1 MNAWVKNFIISLG
14 LLIVSV
20 LNIYR
25 ASSPYVTSPIKKYYI
40 GFFVLLGA
48 VASIGCLIS
57 AILFIVNQIKLKKER

>member
-1 MNAWVKNFIISLG
+1 MNTWVKNFIISLG

-40 GFFVLLGA
+40 GFFVLIGA
-48 VASIGCLIS
+48 IASIGCLIS
-57 AILFIVNQIKLKKER
+57 AILFIANKIKLNKER